1 VTTPPQSGQEP
12 DTQIPAQA
20 LITQFEAP
28 DPVAEETTE
37 APAIKGGPRQRGQI
51 RDIWRRFRRNK
62 LAVVGLVV
70 VGFLMVIAI
79 LQPFISPFDPMEQN
93 LLNTRKPPS
102 GSHYFGTD
110 ILGRDMFSGILYGVK
125 LAMIVGW
132 SVMFLSLIVGVAL
145 GAIAGFRG
153 KAIDSIIMRVTD
165 IVLAFPTL
173 IGAILVVQIFGNG
186 IWQVIIALVLLSWPT
201 AARLMRGSTLSLRE
215 SEYVEAAR
223 SIGASDTRIVTRHVL
238 PNAIAPTLIYSFSHI
253 GVAIVAMASLAF
265 LGIGV
270 PADIPEWGT
279 MIADAVPSL
288 NVEGESHMW
297 IFPSL
302 AIVVTTLA
310 FAFVADGLRDSIDP
324 KLR

>member
-1 VTTPPQSGQEP
+1 VTTPPQSGREP
-12 DTQIPAQA
+12 DTHIPAAA
-20 LITQFEAP
+20 LMTEFEAP
-28 DPVAEETTE
+28 EPESSESGVE
-37 APAIKGGPRQRGQI
+37 AGGKPRKTGQL
-51 RDIWRRFRRNK
+51 RDIWRRYKRNK

-70 VGFLMVIAI
+70 VIILMIIAI
-79 LQPFISPFDPMEQN
+79 LQPFITPFDPMEQN
-93 LLNTRKPPS
+93 PVNSRNPPS
-102 GSHYFGTD
+102 GRHFFGTD
-110 ILGRDMFSGILYGVK
+110 VLGRDMFSGIIYGAR

-132 SVMFLSLIVGVAL
+132 SVMILSLVVGVAL

-165 IVLAFPTL
+165 IVLAFPAL

-186 IWQVIIALVLLSWPT
+186 IVQVIIALVILSWPT

-223 SIGASDTRIVTRHVL
+223 SIGASDTRIVTRHIL

-270 PADIPEWGT
+270 PPDIPEWGSL
-279 MIADAVPSL
+279 IADAVPSL
-288 NVEGESHMW
+288 NVDGESHMW

>member
-1 VTTPPQSGQEP
+1 MTTPPQSGHEP
-12 DTQIPAQA
+12 DTQVPAQA

-28 DPVAEETTE
+28 EPLVEETTE
-37 APAIKGGPRQRGQI
+37 APAIKGGRRRTGQI
-51 RDIWRRFRRNK
+51 RDIWKRFRRNK
-62 LAVVGLVV
+62 LAVVGLAV

-79 LQPFISPFDPMEQN
+79 LQPFISPYDPMEQN

-102 GSHYFGTD
+102 GNHFFGTD

-132 SVMFLSLIVGVAL
+132 SVMVLSLIVGVAL

-153 KAIDSIIMRVTD
+153 KAVDSIIMRVTD
-165 IVLAFPTL
+165 IVLAFPSL

>member
-1 VTTPPQSGQEP
+1 MTTPPQSGHEP
-12 DTQIPAQA
+12 DTHIPAEA
-20 LITQFEAP
+20 LMTRFEAP
-28 DPVAEETTE
+28 EPDVVAAGTPDRKPGKT
-37 APAIKGGPRQRGQI
+37 GQL
-51 RDIWRRFRRNK
+51 RDIWKRYRKNK
-62 LAVVGLVV
+62 LAVAGLVV
-70 VGFLMVIAI
+70 VIFLMIVAI
-79 LQPFISPFDPMEQN
+79 LQPFITPFDPMEQN
-93 LLNTRKPPS
+93 PLNSRNPPS
-102 GSHYFGTD
+102 ARHWFGTD
-110 ILGRDMFSGILYGVK
+110 ILGRDMFSGIVYGAR

-132 SVMFLSLIVGVAL
+132 SVMILSLVVGVAL

-153 KAIDSIIMRVTD
+153 KAVDSVIMRLTD
-165 IVLAFPTL
+165 IVLAFPAL

-186 IWQVIIALVLLSWPT
+186 IFQVIIALVILSWPT

-223 SIGASDTRIVTRHVL
+223 SIGASDTRIVTRHIL

-270 PADIPEWGT
+270 PPDIPEWGT
-279 MIADAVPSL
+279 MIAKAVPSL
-288 NVEGESHMW
+288 NVDGESHMW
-297 IFPSL
+297 VFPSL
-302 AIVVTTLA
+302 AIVITTLA

>member
-1 VTTPPQSGQEP
+1 MTTPPQSGHEP
-12 DTQIPAQA
+12 DTHIPAEA
-20 LITQFEAP
+20 LITRFEA
-28 DPVAEETTE
+28 AEPE
-37 APAIKGGPRQRGQI
+37 AAPLDGAVEGKVREASQL
-51 RDIWRRFRRNK
+51 RDIWRRYRRNK
-62 LAVVGLVV
+62 LAVIGLAVV
-70 VGFLMVIAI
+70 AVLMILAI
-79 LQPFISPFDPMEQN
+79 LMPWITPFDPMEQN
-93 LLNTRKPPS
+93 LLNVKQPPS
-102 GSHYFGTD
+102 AGHWFGTD
-110 ILGRDMFSGILYGVK
+110 ILGRDMFSGILYGVQ

-132 SVMFLSLIVGVAL
+132 SVMFLSLIVGLTL
-145 GAIAGFRG
+145 GAVSGYKG
-153 KAIDSIIMRVTD
+153 KITDTIIMRATD
-165 IVLAFPTL
+165 IVLAFPSL
-173 IGAILVVQIFGNG
+173 IGAILIVQIFGNG
-186 IWQVIIALVLLSWPT
+186 IWQVIIALVILSWPT

-223 SIGASDTRIVTRHVL
+223 SIGASDSRIVVRHIL

-288 NVEGESHMW
+288 NVDGEAHMW
-297 IFPSL
+297 LFPSL